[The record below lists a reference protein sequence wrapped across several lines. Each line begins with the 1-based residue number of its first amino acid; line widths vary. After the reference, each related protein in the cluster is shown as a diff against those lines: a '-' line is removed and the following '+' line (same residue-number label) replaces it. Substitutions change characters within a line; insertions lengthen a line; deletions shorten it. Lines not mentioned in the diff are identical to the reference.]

1 MENGASA
8 AVAAE
13 SQSPIKKIITVAAI
27 ASGVEFG
34 WALQLSLLTPYVQT
48 LGVPHA
54 WAWFIWLCGPLSGL
68 LVPPIVGY
76 YSDRCTSRFGRRRP
90 FITIGAVSFIS
101 AAFLIGFA
109 KDIGHRAGDSLEKSL
124 KPRAVA
130 IFVVGF
136 WVLDV
141 ANNMLQ
147 GPCRALL
154 ADLSA
159 NNHKMMQTANG
170 WFSFFMA
177 IGNVRG
183 YLAGF
188 YPKFYKILPFT
199 KTKACDINC
208 ANLKSCFLI
217 NIILLFIV
225 TVTAVTTV
233 KEKPLTKEAQ
243 DEDAETASTS
253 FVGELVSEL
262 KTLKKPMWILLL
274 VTCLN
279 WIAWFPFL
287 LFDTDWMGTEVF
299 GGKVTGNQSQV
310 RLYENGVRAGA
321 LGLIIQSII
330 LGLTSLAL
338 EPVGRVIGGVTNLW
352 GLLNV
357 ILCLCLASTVVITK
371 MAEAWRSSHGAD
383 YTLSSPVNI
392 KVSALAVFGVLGIPL
407 AVTYSIPFALASI
420 YCSTTGG
427 GQGLFLG
434 VLNLSIVI
442 PQMFVSAISGPMD
455 VAFGGGNLP
464 AFVLGSIAAAL
475 SALTAIFL
483 LPKPPERVSLAPGM
497 GGGH

>member
-1 MENGASA
+1 MENGGTA

-48 LGVPHA
+48 LGVPYA
-54 WAWFIWLCGPLSGL
+54 WAFFIWLCGPFSGL
-68 LVPPIVGY
+68 VVQPIVGY

-90 FITIGAVSFIS
+90 FIIIGAVSFIS
-101 AAFLIGFA
+101 AVFLIGFA
-109 KDIGHRAGDSLEKSL
+109 IDIGHLAGDSLEKSL

-159 NNHKMMQTANG
+159 NNHKMMRTANG

-177 IGNVRG
+177 VGNVRG

-188 YPKFYKILPFT
+188 YPKFYKIFPFT

-217 NIILLFIV
+217 SIILMFIV

-243 DEDAETASTS
+243 DEDSEMASTS
-253 FVGELVSEL
+253 F
-262 KTLKKPMWILLL
+262 
-274 VTCLN
+274 
-279 WIAWFPFL
+279 
-287 LFDTDWMGTEVF
+287 
-299 GGKVTGNQSQV
+299 
-310 RLYENGVRAGA
+310 
-321 LGLIIQSII
+321 
-330 LGLTSLAL
+330 
-338 EPVGRVIGGVTNLW
+338 
-352 GLLNV
+352 
-357 ILCLCLASTVVITK
+357 
-371 MAEAWRSSHGAD
+371 
-383 YTLSSPVNI
+383 
-392 KVSALAVFGVLGIPL
+392 
-407 AVTYSIPFALASI
+407 VTYSIPFALASI

-427 GQGLFLG
+427 GQGLSLG

-442 PQMFVSAISGPMD
+442 PQMFVSVIGGPLD
-455 VAFGGGNLP
+455 DAFGGSNLP

-475 SALTAIFL
+475 SALMAIFL
-483 LPKPPERVSLAPGM
+483 LPKPPNQASLAPGM